1 MCTQCPTGQY
11 LRGDGDSSAI
21 CNVTQAFAAPQAACT
36 MCPAGQYQNMTGQS
50 SCVNCPPNFFGSSQ
64 GSNSSNCPGPCPA
77 GTYCPGGCSSATP
90 LLPFTHFETTQP
102 VVNSSQTSVLLG
114 LFVWMVRRKPV
125 LLGGMLHTTAPPFA
139 LFVHL
144 DNSRALRGRPHA
156 GVVLKPA
163 LSRAY
168 LIAPLKACY
177 YLATIRGMT
186 D

>member
-139 LFVHL
+139 WTIPGL
-144 DNSRALRGRPHA
+144 SGA
-156 GVVLKPA
+156 GLMQG
-163 LSRAY
+163 LS
-168 LIAPLKACY
+168 
-177 YLATIRGMT
+177 
-186 D
+186 